1 MRAVDIAEYLRRQKE
16 HLGEEAKT
24 VRDFTVF
31 DFDYVPDQPLL
42 REEAKHV
49 IDDLL
54 RFDIT
59 GIPTHYAIIGSRGS
73 GKTLTLK
80 FLQRVVPTQADLHML
95 YANCREHNTSFKILA
110 HLLNVQARGAS
121 LGELFE
127 RFCATCRR
135 KTVVILD
142 EIDLMSPKD
151 PRREILYLLSRAEQP
166 FMALT
171 LANNPQVLKELDP
184 ATRSSL
190 QPVPLHFRNYD
201 AEQITQILQDRAAR
215 GLVRWD
221 EGQLREIAALT
232 VRKTNADARVA
243 IKTLY
248 YTVTRPAEGLADC
261 FELARRDIVIDIVH
275 NLSDAMLLI
284 LWAVKDAPTDFAKEI
299 YGRYCRLCQAR
310 GDKPFSYMHFY
321 SNLSYLQSVGLVAL
335 LSTKVG
341 RTYTNRVLL
350 NFDEPIVEQIC
361 RLRFEQ

>member
-1 MRAVDIAEYLRRQKE
+1 MDIAEYLRQQKE
-16 HLGEEAKT
+16 QLGRHTQVVK
-24 VRDFTVF
+24 DFAVF
-31 DFDYVPDQPLL
+31 DFDHIPDQPLM
-42 REEAKHV
+42 REEAKQL

-54 RFDIT
+54 RFEIS
-59 GIPTHYAIIGSRGS
+59 GIPTHYAVIGSRGS
-73 GKTLTLK
+73 GKTLTVK
-80 FLQRVVPTQADLHML
+80 YLQRVIPSQADLSIV

-110 HLLNVQARGAS
+110 HLLGVQARGAS
-121 LGELFE
+121 LGELFD
-127 RFCATCRR
+127 RFCASFPC

-142 EIDLMSPKD
+142 EIDLMSQKD

-171 LANNPQVLKELDP
+171 LANNPHVLKELDP

-201 AEQITQILQDRAAR
+201 AEQITHILRDRAAR

-221 EGQLREIAALT
+221 EAQLREIAALT
-232 VRKTNADARVA
+232 VRKTNADTRVA

-248 YTVTRPAEGLADC
+248 YAVTRPAEGLAEC
-261 FELARRDIVIDIVH
+261 FERARRDIVIDIVN
-275 NLSDAMLLI
+275 NLSDATLLI
-284 LWAVKDAPTDFAKEI
+284 LRAVKDAPTDFAKDI

-310 GDKPFSYMHFY
+310 GEKPFSYMHFY

-335 LSTKVG
+335 VSTKVG